1 MCRRF
6 MVGILQEMLQQHYF
20 IPSLPGGESGQG
32 SYMGILKET
41 CEVLRKMRLFI
52 FAFPSPPPPCSFA
65 MGAVGFGSNMPMNS
79 STVNWAVSTASF

>member
-1 MCRRF
+1 MGRRF

-20 IPSLPGGESGQG
+20 IPLLPRGESGQG

-52 FAFPSPPPPCSFA
+52 FAFPSPPPCSFA
-65 MGAVGFGSNMPMNS
+65 MGAVSFGSNMPMNS
-79 STVNWAVSTASF
+79 